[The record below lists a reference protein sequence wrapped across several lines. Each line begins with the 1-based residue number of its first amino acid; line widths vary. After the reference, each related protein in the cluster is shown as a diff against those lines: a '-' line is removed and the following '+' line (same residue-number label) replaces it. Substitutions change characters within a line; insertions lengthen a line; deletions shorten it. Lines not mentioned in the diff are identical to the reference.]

1 MSHLFEN
8 DVDVTGNEL
17 GDLFPFS
24 GLYRVVALLVLP
36 KVLHTHTHTSLWIVR
51 KVTTAE
57 CAVQAKDL
65 LQGLEHWL
73 TSKSC
78 NIQRIGLNQ
87 QQSWGRRFTG
97 H

>member
-36 KVLHTHTHTSLWIVR
+36 KVLHTHTHTHTLYMHFIVDCKESNHCR
-51 KVTTAE
+51 VR
-57 CAVQAKDL
+57 CA
-65 LQGLEHWL
+65 G
-73 TSKSC
+73 
-78 NIQRIGLNQ
+78 
-87 QQSWGRRFTG
+87 
-97 H
+97 

>member
-36 KVLHTHTHTSLWIVR
+36 KVLHTHTHFIVDCKESNHCR
-51 KVTTAE
+51 VR
-57 CAVQAKDL
+57 CA
-65 LQGLEHWL
+65 G
-73 TSKSC
+73 
-78 NIQRIGLNQ
+78 
-87 QQSWGRRFTG
+87 
-97 H
+97 